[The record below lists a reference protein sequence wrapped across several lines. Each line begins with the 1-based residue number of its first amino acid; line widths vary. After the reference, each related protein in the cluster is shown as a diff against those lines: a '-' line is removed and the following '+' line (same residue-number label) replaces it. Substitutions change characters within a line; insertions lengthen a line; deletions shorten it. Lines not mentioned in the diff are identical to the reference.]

1 MTLVIP
7 ELMFGD
13 VNMISIPTDAI
24 LIVSLLIVFLLLGY
38 FFNNILKNN
47 TNEFAHKINENSNIE
62 LMKETLED
70 QIIVKTT
77 SVEEKNLK
85 ASRIKTLN
93 ILKPR
98 KLLKLS
104 SLALISIGGVS
115 LLGLH
120 SLQKSYEGVSSS
132 RVPIE
137 LENQS
142 TKFELSLFDLKP
154 FHTTQQNIKKIQ
166 YIDPFLSTI
175 KSSKNNRDYK
185 VEEKQIE
192 NNFSF

>member
-77 SVEEKNLK
+77 SVEEKNLND
-85 ASRIKTLN
+85 SRIKTLN
-93 ILKPR
+93 LLKPR

>member
-1 MTLVIP
+1 MTLLIP
-7 ELMFGD
+7 ELMFGE

-24 LIVSLLIVFLLLGY
+24 FIVSLLIVFLLIGY
-38 FFNNILKNN
+38 FFNNILNID
-47 TNEFAHKINENSNIE
+47 TNEFAHKIDENSKIE
-62 LMKETLED
+62 LVKETLED
-70 QIIVKTT
+70 QVIVKTT
-77 SVEEKNLK
+77 SVEEKNLQ

-93 ILKPR
+93 LLKPR

-115 LLGLH
+115 LLGIH
-120 SLQKSYEGVSSS
+120 NLQKSYEGISSS

-142 TKFELSLFDLKP
+142 TKSKLSLFDVKP

-185 VEEKQIE
+185 IKEKQIE